1 LEERKDI
8 LWRVYLIYF
17 LICLFGVAIISKVFI
32 IQFSEG
38 DKWRAQAERFSS
50 KVFEIEA
57 VRGNIY
63 DVNGSLLA
71 TSLPYFEVGMDVN
84 TEAITKEIF
93 NSNVDSLSICLAD
106 LFKDKSWKQYRKELV
121 KARRNGDRWIVLQRN
136 VSYTD
141 LQKMKKFPILRRGK
155 NRGGFVYLQTNKRER
170 PFQFLAARTIGKLNE
185 NGTGKSYG
193 LEAAFDSI
201 LVGTTGERTMQKIA
215 GGVWRP
221 INSDNEI
228 EPKDG
233 SDIVTTIDI
242 NVQDVAENSLK
253 NCLRKHGAGH
263 GCLVLME
270 VKTGEVKAIANLT
283 RNNKDTSEYL
293 ENFNYAVGGGTV
305 PGSTF
310 KLPSLVAAMEDYDLS
325 LNEVVDIGE
334 GICYYSNVPVRDS
347 HHPEKSKVTVQE
359 IFEQSS
365 NVGVTKII
373 TRYYSKDPKKFI
385 DRLYKMGLG
394 VPMNIS
400 IPGEAKPYL
409 KNVDDKSWSKISL
422 PWISYGYESRI
433 TPLQILNFYAAIAND
448 GKMMRPYFVKEVKK
462 RGKTIKE
469 YKPEIINEAV
479 CSKKTVD
486 KARKMMEGV
495 VLNGTAKSLKASNYQ
510 IAGKTGTAQIGM
522 VNGKMTYQAS
532 FVGYFPAE
540 NPKYACIVVISAPSG
555 DAYYGGA
562 VAGPVFKD
570 VADKVYS
577 TSLEIHKEINAVQP
591 KYALKAPQVKQGN
604 KEALE
609 TVLNGLH
616 VRMNIQDER
625 AEWVTAS
632 NSDSLSVRLSTR
644 TTEEKLKAGIVPDMT
659 GMTAQDALYL
669 LENHG
674 IRVKII
680 GNGAVTSQSIEAG
693 KAFVKGTQI
702 ILQLS

>member
-1 LEERKDI
+1 MEERKDI